1 MLRSF
6 VVLTLACFALSI
18 GAQERP
24 RQFTAEEIVERLKP
38 EPVSSSFKRGIKVE
52 GQRTQSSASQTI
64 DLEVNFEYASAILSP
79 DARIV
84 LDNLGRALSDPALI
98 SSRFLVAGHTDS
110 VGSFS
115 YNLALSKR
123 RAQAVADYLVRE
135 HNVSINR
142 LQIEGFGSMKLL
154 DPANPTGAVNRRVQ
168 VATLGM

>member
-1 MLRSF
+1 MYKL
-6 VVLTLACFALSI
+6 VVALFIACLTISV
-18 GAQERP
+18 GAQQRP
-24 RQFTAEEIVERLKP
+24 GKFTAEEIVERLKP
-38 EPVSSSFKRGIKVE
+38 EPSSSNFTRGIKVE
-52 GQRTQSSASQTI
+52 GQRTQSSANQTI

-98 SSRFLVAGHTDS
+98 SSRFLVAGHTDA
-110 VGSFS
+110 VGSLS
-115 YNLALSKR
+115 YNLGLSKR

-142 LQIEGFGSMKLL
+142 LQIEGVGSMKLL

-168 VATLGM
+168 IATLGM